1 MSVKVKICGITD
13 VDAMEAAMDGG
24 ADMVGFVFY
33 PKSPR
38 AIDPAEAAE
47 LADILPEDIQ
57 RVGLFVDADD
67 ALLDRV
73 ISQLRLDVIQ
83 CHGQESPERVQA
95 IRLEYGLP
103 VIKAIAIAE
112 PADVAAM
119 EAYLDVADQLL
130 FDTKPPPGADLPGG
144 NAVSFDWTLLQGKK
158 IDLPWML
165 AGGLTAENVAE
176 AIKISG
182 AKTVDVSSGV
192 ETAPGQKDPAKI
204 LAFIKAAKGG

>member
-47 LADILPEDIQ
+47 LADILPEGIQ
-57 RVGLFVDADD
+57 KVGLFVDADD
-67 ALLDRV
+67 ALLDSV

-83 CHGQESPERVQA
+83 CHGQESPERIQA

-112 PADVAAM
+112 PADVASM
-119 EAYLDVADQLL
+119 EPYLDVADQLL
-130 FDTKPPPGADLPGG
+130 FDTKPPAGALLPGG
-144 NAVSFDWTLLQGKK
+144 NAVSFDWTLLRDKNIG
-158 IDLPWML
+158 LPWML
-165 AGGLTAENVAE
+165 AGGLTADNVAE
-176 AIKISG
+176 AIRISG
-182 AKTVDVSSGV
+182 AKAVDVSSGV